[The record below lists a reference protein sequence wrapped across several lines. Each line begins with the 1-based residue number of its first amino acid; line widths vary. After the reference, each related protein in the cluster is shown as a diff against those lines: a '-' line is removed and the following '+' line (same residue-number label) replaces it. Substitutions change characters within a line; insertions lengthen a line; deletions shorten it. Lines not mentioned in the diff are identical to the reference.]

1 MSLND
6 DNSRPV
12 MTLGQIE
19 IDATKFGAAADPE
32 DLPVLPTRNLVLFPD
47 ITIPISITRES
58 SLVVAREA
66 SERRI
71 PVGIVCQTDPDEE
84 DPNITKGLYKYGV
97 VADVFKVFELPDGSH
112 TAIIRA
118 RHRFRILGRGA
129 GALIPQA
136 RLSVRF
142 RELTDVHPVDD
153 TNFDVTVEQISRV
166 ATEIME
172 KTAGIGKEV
181 SGNLSQL
188 KSSSDR
194 INYIATN
201 AGIDAVDK
209 IALLAES
216 SVAKRASKLL
226 ALLLDNMRRVEIT
239 HEIMERAGER
249 MKDNQRSAFL
259 QMQLETIKDE
269 LYGPGGDSSDEAD
282 ELMLRADKVSM
293 PREVRTLFDK
303 EIGKLRRLNPQ
314 TPDYSVQYSYLET
327 LIELPW
333 GKKSKTVKD
342 INAARDV
349 LENDHYG
356 LDKVKQRVLEQIA
369 VIMHSPRAKAPILCL
384 VGPPGV
390 GKTSLGKSIARA
402 MGREYQRVSLGG
414 MHDES
419 EIRGHRRTYIG
430 AMPGRIIKAMKAA
443 GTTNPVLLL
452 DEIDKVGKDYK
463 GDPAAALLE
472 VLDPEQNK
480 TFHDNYIDIDYDLSD
495 VLFIATA
502 NTLST
507 VERPLLDRME
517 VIDLSGY
524 LIEEK
529 IEIARRHL
537 LPRILAD
544 NDLKSD
550 ECTFV
555 ITDEGLTALIER
567 YTSESGVRQ
576 LEKQLA
582 SLVRKSILASL
593 SGTAFPE
600 SIGPDDLQ
608 PLLGLPPFNKDR
620 YEGNEFPGVVT
631 GLAWT
636 QVGGEILLAE
646 ASLSPGKGDRLTI
659 TGNLGDVMKES
670 ASIASQWVKAHSE
683 ELGIAPEMFETRNL
697 HIHFPEGAIP
707 KDGPSAG
714 ITIAT
719 AIASAMTGRLVRPR
733 IAMTGEI
740 TLRGRVLP
748 VGGVKEK
755 ILAAKR
761 AGITDIVL
769 SDDNRRDIE
778 DIPAAYRQGLAFH
791 YVRTVRE
798 VVDFALL

>member
-6 DNSRPV
+6 DNNTPV

-19 IDATKFGAAADPE
+19 IDATKFGTAPVPS
-32 DLPVLPTRNLVLFPD
+32 DLPVLPTRNLVLFPGV
-47 ITIPISITRES
+47 TIPISITRDS

-66 SERRI
+66 SERHI
-71 PVGIVCQTDPDEE
+71 PVGVVCQTDPDDD
-84 DPNITKGLYKYGV
+84 DPGITKGLYKYGV
-97 VADVFKVFELPDGSH
+97 IGDVFKVFELPDGTH

-118 RHRFRILGRGA
+118 RNRFRILGKGA
-129 GALIPQA
+129 GALIPEA
-136 RLSVRF
+136 RLSVRIK
-142 RELTDVHPVDD
+142 LLDD
-153 TNFDVTVEQISRV
+153 IMPGKDPNYDVTVEQICRM

-172 KTAGIGKEV
+172 KTAGIGKEF
-181 SGNLSQL
+181 SANIAQI
-188 KSSSDR
+188 KSPDEKV
-194 INYIATN
+194 NYIATN
-201 AGIDAVDK
+201 AGADAAEK
-209 IALLAES
+209 ISLLAES
-216 SVAKRASKLL
+216 NLAKRASKLL
-226 ALLLDNMRRVEIT
+226 AVLLDKMRKVDIT

-269 LYGPGGDSSDEAD
+269 LYGPGGDTGDEID
-282 ELMLRADKVSM
+282 ELIARADKLHM
-293 PREVRTLFDK
+293 PANVRETFEK
-303 EIGKLRRLNPQ
+303 ETGKLRRLNPQ

-327 LIELPW
+327 LLDLPW
-333 GKKSKTVKD
+333 NKKSKTNSD

-349 LENDHYG
+349 LEHDHYG
-356 LDKVKQRVLEQIA
+356 LDKVKQRILEQIA
-369 VIMHSPRAKAPILCL
+369 VLMHSPRAKAPILCL

-390 GKTSLGKSIARA
+390 GKTSLGKSIARS

-480 TFHDNYIDIDYDLSD
+480 SFHDNYIDIDYDLSN

-517 VIDLSGY
+517 VIELSGY

-529 IEIARRHL
+529 IEIARRYL
-537 LPRILAD
+537 LPRILKD
-544 NDLKSD
+544 NDLTED
-550 ECTFV
+550 GAFA
-555 ITDEGLTALIER
+555 ITDDALVALIER
-567 YTSESGVRQ
+567 YTAESGVRQ

-593 SGTAFPE
+593 SGSDFPSE
-600 SIGPDDLQ
+600 ITPADLQ
-608 PLLGLPPFNKDR
+608 PLLGLPPFTKDR

-670 ASIASQWVKAHSE
+670 ATIAFQWVKAHSD
-683 ELGIAPEMFETRNL
+683 ELNIDPQLFETRNL

-719 AIASAMTGRLVRPR
+719 AIASAFTRRLVRPR

-769 SDDNRRDIE
+769 SEDNRRDIE
-778 DIPAAYRQGLAFH
+778 DIPAAYRDGLNFH
-791 YVRTVRE
+791 YVKTVKE
-798 VVDFALL
+798 VLDFSLL